1 MFRHHAAAA
10 QQPSQAQS
18 QQQAHN
24 AGFGPTSSPL
34 SQQQS
39 VAAAS
44 LLNTATTTT
53 TSNNLIATTSAAT
66 ATMTTSTATS
76 INPTA
81 SVAAPVVVV
90 EEEPRRNLTK
100 AFEELY
106 VDTAAEDDDDDQP
119 QATPKP
125 ASGVEESVISP
136 TGVADLQQDQQPMA
150 SSSNPVAA
158 AKQSDATSTI
168 VTVQSLPEFVLHAE
182 LQLALTQACV
192 NRVSTYGVIHD
203 VNKEATAM
211 SENDD
216 AWPEENDPLVVA
228 ALNTTDAAM
237 ATANGKASTL
247 SEQCQAALID
257 EETWLLQT
265 MKESESTL
273 ASSSS
278 STDARFASAMGEV
291 ESKTQL
297 WKPSRS
303 WWEAKS
309 GKNPWMEP
317 ASHNKRW
324 R

>member
-39 VAAAS
+39 VAADS
-44 LLNTATTTT
+44 LLNTAAATTA

-76 INPTA
+76 INPTV
-81 SVAAPVVVV
+81 SVVV

-106 VDTAAEDDDDDQP
+106 VDTAGEDDDDDQP

-136 TGVADLQQDQQPMA
+136 TGVADLQQDQQPMV
-150 SSSNPVAA
+150 SSSNPAAA

-216 AWPEENDPLVVA
+216 VLSEENDPLVVA